1 MLKEHEVQ
9 KLLFEWMSHV
19 PQCKNAFAIP
29 NAQLLLSKLPSTR
42 QRFAA
47 LNYLAQ
53 EGVKKGIADIFL
65 PYPVGTYHGM
75 FIELKREKGG
85 VVSKEQKEF
94 LQNME
99 LVGYYAVV
107 ARGFD
112 DAKEKIEG
120 YIKST

>member
-1 MLKEHEVQ
+1 
-9 KLLFEWMSHV
+9 MSHV

-29 NAQLLLSKLPSTR
+29 NAQLLLSKLPSAR
-42 QRFAA
+42 QRIATLRYMAA
-47 LNYLAQ
+47 
-53 EGVKKGIADIFL
+53 EGVLKGTADIFI
-65 PYPVGTYHGM
+65 PYPSGKYHGM
-75 FIELKREKGG
+75 FLELKREKGG

-112 DAKEKIEG
+112 DAKQKIES
-120 YIKST
+120 YINLKADTD